1 MSIRTVPPLKRSLS
15 LVLLIALLL
24 TLIPSAALAA
34 PASAPAAASV
44 ASGYATHTVARGDT
58 LSQIAVSY
66 GVSMQALMAANG
78 ISNPNHIYV
87 GQVLRIPGG
96 SSGGWSGG
104 YGCSA
109 YYTVKPGDGLYR
121 IAGWYGSD
129 AYAIAQA
136 NNLLNLNAIYAGQVL
151 CIPGGSVPPIQ
162 PPPVQTS
169 WYTVQPGDTL
179 YRISLRFGT
188 TIHALMALNG
198 ISNPNRIVAGQV
210 LRVAGSGGPGPGP
223 DPKPTPT
230 PQPVGAWTG
239 LYYPN
244 KDLSGTPALVRQ
256 DADIKF
262 NWGEGSPASG
272 LPVDNFSVLWT
283 RTFNYAGGNYRFFAT
298 ADDGVRVYVD
308 NVMVIDA
315 WREQPSTSYFG
326 DVYLSPGTHAIR
338 VDYFEATQVASISVY
353 WAKK

>member
-1 MSIRTVPPLKRSLS
+1 MSIRSVPPLKRFLS

-24 TLIPSAALAA
+24 TLIPSAVLAA
-34 PASAPAAASV
+34 PAPAPAAAPV
-44 ASGYATHTVARGDT
+44 ASASGTHTVTYGDT
-58 LSQIAVSY
+58 LSGIAVSH

-87 GQVLRIPGG
+87 GQVLRIPGGG

-151 CIPGGSVPPIQ
+151 CIPGGGVPQ
-162 PPPVQTS
+162 TPPPAQTS
-169 WYTVQPGDTL
+169 WYTVQPGDNL
-179 YRISLRFGT
+179 FRISQRFGT
-188 TIHALMALNG
+188 TVNALMALNG

-210 LRVAGSGGPGPGP
+210 LRVSGASMPPPVVVPPVVVTPPAGL
-223 DPKPTPT
+223 
-230 PQPVGAWTG
+230 WTG

-256 DADIKF
+256 DSDIKF
-262 NWGEGSPASG
+262 NWGEGIPAAG
-272 LPVDNFSVLWT
+272 LPADNFSVLWT
-283 RTFNYAGGNYRFFAT
+283 RTFDYAGGTYRFFAT

-308 NVMVIDA
+308 NVMIINA
-315 WREQPSTSYFG
+315 WREQPATSYFG

-338 VDYFEATQVASISVY
+338 VDYFEATQVASIYVY
-353 WAKK
+353 WAKQ